1 MHITHDPNAAA
12 AEAISFSDFAKIDI
26 RLGTIRECT
35 FFPQA
40 RNSSYILL
48 IDFGAT
54 IGIRK
59 SAAQIT
65 RRYVPED
72 LVGQRVMAVV
82 NFPPKQIGP
91 MRSEVL
97 VLGFADP
104 DGAVVLAT
112 SEATVPD
119 GARLA

>member
-1 MHITHDPNAAA
+1 MHIMHDPNAAVA
-12 AEAISFSDFAKIDI
+12 DPITFADFTKVDI
-26 RLGTIRECT
+26 RLGTVRECT
-35 FFPQA
+35 PFVQA
-40 RNSSYILL
+40 RNPSYILA

-54 IGIRK
+54 VGTRK

-65 RRYVPED
+65 HRYAPDD
-72 LVGQRVMAVV
+72 LVGRRVMAVV
-82 NFPPKQIGP
+82 NFPPRQIGP

-104 DGAVVLAT
+104 DGAIALAT
-112 SEATVPD
+112 SEAGVPN